1 MSAVAEREAA
11 SLAELQAAIEKRQAE
26 RQQLLTKLAELVQTE
41 EAERSAL
48 LRAKPDA
55 DPFAVGTRAKRLH
68 DERAKIERAISN
80 LEQTIVVLEGHAT
93 AAGAER
99 AVDEVRG
106 YTERA
111 QKLSKAD
118 DALVRKAGKILAEEL
133 LPVWNQLSE
142 SYEARE
148 ALRGEVERAG
158 LLPSARFLDPE
169 AVSAFEQV
177 IDFPGPRIPVD
188 IGGLLEMLLEIAFDP
203 SNHGYREVENGGD
216 RRYGSHLP
224 KLVPDLKGQDRRAE
238 LSARTAGRVGI
249 FGGSNQPGSSF
260 TVS

>member
-1 MSAVAEREAA
+1 LP
-11 SLAELQAAIEKRQAE
+11 LA
-26 RQQLLTKLAELVQTE
+26 
-41 EAERSAL
+41 
-48 LRAKPDA
+48 
-55 DPFAVGTRAKRLH
+55 TRAKRLH
-68 DERAKIERAISN
+68 DERAKTERAIAN
-80 LEQTIVVLEGHAT
+80 LEQTIVVLERHAT

-99 AVDEVRG
+99 AVEDVRG

-133 LPVWNQLSE
+133 LPVWNQLAE

-169 AVSAFEQV
+169 AVSAFEEV

-188 IGGLLEMLLEIAFDP
+188 IGGLIEMLLEMCFDHH
-203 SNHGYREVENGGD
+203 NRGYRESANGGD

-224 KLVPDLKGQDRRAE
+224 GLVPDLKGQDRRAE
-238 LSARTAGRVGI
+238 LSASHAGRVGI
-249 FGGSNQPGSSF
+249 FGGSNQPGSQF
-260 TVS
+260 TLL